1 MSRAMKY
8 GVYNIIYI
16 LILSIIGLAVRHFYS
31 FSIPDRVSIAIGAIL
46 CIAGLIVLIIESK
59 DSRASYFYSH
69 ADNWNGWG
77 IMNSGLILGISVFF
91 IAVTVKT
98 AILYVLAICVV
109 NMIIRMLGDKTSAQ
123 RRTE

>member
-16 LILSIIGLAVRHFYS
+16 LILSIIGLAVRHFS
-31 FSIPDRVSIAIGAIL
+31 SVSIPDRVSIAIGAIL

-59 DSRASYFYSH
+59 DSRASYFYSY
-69 ADNWNGWG
+69 ADNWNGG
-77 IMNSGLILGISVFF
+77 AIVNSGLILGISVFF

-98 AILYVLAICVV
+98 AILYILAICVV
-109 NMIIRMLGDKTSAQ
+109 NMIIRILGDKTSAQ
-123 RRTE
+123 SHTE

>member
-16 LILSIIGLAVRHFYS
+16 LIFSIIGLAVRHFYS

-123 RRTE
+123 RRTK